1 MVASVTFIAL
11 FVVFLL
17 AYKINILAMT
27 ARIAKGVYSPSSHH
41 SQRDK
46 KEFAFSETS
55 LAFNASHDC
64 IQSAMTKGM
73 STVKMYNK
81 N

>member
-1 MVASVTFIAL
+1 
-11 FVVFLL
+11 
-17 AYKINILAMT
+17 MT
-27 ARIAKGVYSPSSHH
+27 AGIVKGVHSPSCHH
-41 SQRDK
+41 SQIDTN
-46 KEFAFSETS
+46 ESAFSATS

-73 STVKMYNK
+73 STVKMTNQ